1 MTHSGE
7 GTHINMETDD
17 KPQVPGG
24 RHGRLKLQEDTRDG
38 RDYIHGRLKLQED
51 TRDGRDYILRVMA
64 QKGILWANPK
74 KLPPMAT
81 ILGWTWGVWWTR
93 GST

>member
-24 RHGRLKLQEDTRDG
+24 R
-38 RDYIHGRLKLQED
+38 HGRLKLQED